1 MANNYESIHA
11 IANSNNMG
19 LSNTIKRDYGI
30 PLDYSSVQESYEAAL
45 NYAKNSTLAYIG
57 QPIAVGDTLYIV
69 TDESAGYLKAVG
81 TKPIGDESSISITDD
96 GLISIKGF
104 SAADGLTLP
113 HKNSAGAIEWVPI
126 SSLVTNEDNNTKTTI
141 LTEENSAID
150 IICNYDN
157 ITDTYTYTLDVT
169 LPEYTIK
176 KTSDTANKQV
186 KYNFQKN
193 GSDVADCEI
202 IVPDA
207 YDDSSVV
214 SRIAA
219 VETNLNNK
227 VEQSTLDTNYYN
239 KTIIDGKLDAIT
251 GASGDTAG
259 SVAADL
265 LGYKSTNDARVS
277 AIEASV
283 GAINS
288 ELDTFVT
295 EADVDKKI
303 EAIDNSSIIS
313 AIEDE
318 ASRASSKESELS
330 NQIQTNISS
339 IASNTTKIAD
349 IAAKIATYDADILPV
364 VQANQGAITVLQSD
378 ENTEGS
384 VRKIVKEAINNISV
398 ADIPIATAFA
408 AGLVKASADVQ
419 VAEDGTMMIGTI
431 STDKL
436 TGTISTDMLSQGTAA
451 LVLSGGSGVD
461 TDIKLN

>member
-104 SAADGLTLP
+104 SAADNLTLP
-113 HKNSAGAIEWVPI
+113 HKNGAGAIEWVPI

-150 IICNYDN
+150 ITCNYDN

-207 YDDSSVV
+207 YDDSSIV

-277 AIEASV
+277 AIEGSV
-283 GAINS
+283 
-288 ELDTFVT
+288 
-295 EADVDKKI
+295 
-303 EAIDNSSIIS
+303 
-313 AIEDE
+313 DE
-318 ASRASSKESELS
+318 
-330 NQIQTNISS
+330 IT
-339 IASNTTKIAD
+339 
-349 IAAKIATYDADILPV
+349 AKIAAYDTDILPV

-384 VRKIVKEAINNISV
+384 VRKLIKDAVNNIST

-408 AGLVKASADVQ
+408 AGLVKASTDVQ
-419 VAEDGTMMIGTI
+419 VAEDGTMMISTI

-436 TGTISTDMLSQGTAA
+436 TGTISTDMLSQGSAA
-451 LVLSGGSGVD
+451 LVLSSGGSAD
-461 TDIKLN
+461 INIKLD

>member
-104 SAADGLTLP
+104 SAADNLTLP

-150 IICNYDN
+150 ITCNYDN

-193 GSDVADCEI
+193 GSNVADCEI

-207 YDDSSVV
+207 YDDSSIV

-277 AIEASV
+277 AIESSV
-283 GAINS
+283 
-288 ELDTFVT
+288 
-295 EADVDKKI
+295 
-303 EAIDNSSIIS
+303 
-313 AIEDE
+313 DE
-318 ASRASSKESELS
+318 
-330 NQIQTNISS
+330 IT
-339 IASNTTKIAD
+339 
-349 IAAKIATYDADILPV
+349 AKIAAYDTDILPV
-364 VQANQGAITVLQSD
+364 VQANQGAITILQSD

-384 VRKIVKEAINNISV
+384 VRKLIKDAVNNIST

-408 AGLVKASADVQ
+408 AGLVKASTDVQ
-419 VAEDGTMMIGTI
+419 VAEDGTMMISTI

-436 TGTISTDMLSQGTAA
+436 TGTISTDMLSQGSAA
-451 LVLSGGSGVD
+451 LVLSGGGSAD
-461 TDIKLN
+461 IDIKLD

>member
-104 SAADGLTLP
+104 SAADNLTLP
-113 HKNSAGAIEWVPI
+113 HKNETGAIEWVPI

-150 IICNYDN
+150 ITCNYDN

-207 YDDSSVV
+207 YDDSSIV

-277 AIEASV
+277 AIESSV
-283 GAINS
+283 
-288 ELDTFVT
+288 
-295 EADVDKKI
+295 
-303 EAIDNSSIIS
+303 
-313 AIEDE
+313 DE
-318 ASRASSKESELS
+318 
-330 NQIQTNISS
+330 IT
-339 IASNTTKIAD
+339 
-349 IAAKIATYDADILPV
+349 AKIAAYDTDILPV

-384 VRKIVKEAINNISV
+384 VRKLIKDAVNNIST

-408 AGLVKASADVQ
+408 AGLVKASTDVQ
-419 VAEDGTMMIGTI
+419 VAEDGTMMISTI

-436 TGTISTDMLSQGTAA
+436 TGTISTDMLSQGSAA
-451 LVLSGGSGVD
+451 LVLSGGGSAD
-461 TDIKLN
+461 IDIKLD

>member
-104 SAADGLTLP
+104 SAADNLTLP

-126 SSLVTNEDNNTKTTI
+126 SSLVTNEDNNTKITI

-150 IICNYDN
+150 ITCNYDN

-207 YDDSSVV
+207 YDDSSIV

-277 AIEASV
+277 AIESSV
-283 GAINS
+283 
-288 ELDTFVT
+288 
-295 EADVDKKI
+295 
-303 EAIDNSSIIS
+303 
-313 AIEDE
+313 DE
-318 ASRASSKESELS
+318 
-330 NQIQTNISS
+330 IT
-339 IASNTTKIAD
+339 
-349 IAAKIATYDADILPV
+349 AKIAAYDTDILPV
-364 VQANQGAITVLQSD
+364 VQANQGAITILQSD

-384 VRKIVKEAINNISV
+384 VRKLIKDAVNNIST

-408 AGLVKASADVQ
+408 AGLVKASTDVQ
-419 VAEDGTMMIGTI
+419 VAEDGTMMISTI

-436 TGTISTDMLSQGTAA
+436 TGTISTDMLSQGSAA
-451 LVLSGGSGVD
+451 LVLSGGGSAD
-461 TDIKLN
+461 IDIKLD

>member
-104 SAADGLTLP
+104 NAADNLTLP
-113 HKNSAGAIEWVPI
+113 HKNEIGAIEWVPI

-150 IICNYDN
+150 ITCNYDN

-207 YDDSSVV
+207 YDDSSIV

-277 AIEASV
+277 AVESSV
-283 GAINS
+283 
-288 ELDTFVT
+288 
-295 EADVDKKI
+295 
-303 EAIDNSSIIS
+303 
-313 AIEDE
+313 DE
-318 ASRASSKESELS
+318 
-330 NQIQTNISS
+330 IT
-339 IASNTTKIAD
+339 
-349 IAAKIATYDADILPV
+349 AKIAAYDTDILPV
-364 VQANQGAITVLQSD
+364 VQTNQGAITILQSD

-384 VRKIVKEAINNISV
+384 VRKLIKDAVNNIST

-408 AGLVKASADVQ
+408 AGLVKASTDVQ
-419 VAEDGTMMIGTI
+419 VAEDGTMMISTI

-436 TGTISTDMLSQGTAA
+436 TGTISTDMLSQGSAT
-451 LVLSGGSGVD
+451 LVLSGGGSTD
-461 TDIKLN
+461 IDIKLD